1 MDYRVYFLKIDITVE
16 DQLLDHPDNLRMVS
30 QTSVSTKDNQ
40 LYSHCRNIREVEQ
53 AFERHHN
60 FPTNDDAVLWPKQKV
75 KVLKV
80 EPWASR

>member
-1 MDYRVYFLKIDITVE
+1 MDYRVYFLKVDITVE
-16 DQLLDHPDNLRMVS
+16 DQLLDHPDNLGMVS

-40 LYSHCRNIREVEQ
+40 PYTHCRNIREVEQ

-80 EPWASR
+80 EPWATR